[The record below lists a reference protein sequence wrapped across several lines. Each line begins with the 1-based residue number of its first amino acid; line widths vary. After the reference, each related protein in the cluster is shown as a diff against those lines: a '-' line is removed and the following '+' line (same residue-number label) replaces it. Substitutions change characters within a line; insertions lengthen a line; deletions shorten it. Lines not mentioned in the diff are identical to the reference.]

1 MLGISASIFNE
12 TGGLVKNWLKN
23 PLNASFF
30 YWYFL
35 PAVGFVLL
43 HLLIICPVLGYPA
56 PALFNDGVDRPNT
69 VADLILQLLNAR
81 FLRLILLP
89 LVLGVVLSS
98 LAGTVLRFFQ
108 GTLPIARPL
117 FQPSLKRNQK
127 RSDELYGP
135 LRNLRRQYFLLV
147 SQVDGEVNSVAQ
159 SDREAL
165 IEQLK
170 QEIQA
175 VHEKLEAT
183 SIARDLPVDT
193 ERVGPTSLANILA
206 MAEEYPFERYS
217 IDTAVFWPRL
227 SPEIEPAK
235 LESMTASFGTMNG
248 LLNLSLLSY
257 LFAFESL
264 VIGVGMLTGGSIK
277 QAWAPIVAV
286 VAGIL
291 LGLAAYRAAL
301 GAARSV
307 ANSLRAAFDCYRD
320 RLLHRFNLRMPDDI
334 EKERV
339 VWLKLGAFIRR
350 GESFYY
356 PSEFRS
362 QQKS

>member
-1 MLGISASIFNE
+1 MLGMSASIFNE
-12 TGGLVKNWLKN
+12 TGGLVKDWLKN

-35 PAVGFVLL
+35 PAVGFVSL
-43 HLLIICPVLGYPA
+43 HILIILPALGYPA
-56 PALFNDGVDRPNT
+56 TPLFNVEVGHSNT
-69 VADLILQLLNAR
+69 VADLILQILNPR

-117 FQPSLKRNQK
+117 FQPSLKRNKK

-135 LRNLRRQYFLLV
+135 LKNLRQQYFFLV
-147 SQVDGEVNSVAQ
+147 SHADGEGTEPVAK
-159 SDREAL
+159 SDREEL

-170 QEIQA
+170 KEIQT
-175 VHEKLEAT
+175 VHEQLEAT
-183 SIARDLPVDT
+183 SIARDLPVDS
-193 ERVGPTSLANILA
+193 ERVGPTTLANILA

-227 SPEIEPAK
+227 SPQIEPEK
-235 LESMTASFGTMNG
+235 LESMTASFGMMNG

-257 LFAFESL
+257 LFALESL
-264 VIGVGMLTGGSIK
+264 IICAGMLAGWIGHV
-277 QAWAPIVAV
+277 WAPCIAV
-286 VAGIL
+286 VAGVL
-291 LGLAAYRAAL
+291 VGLAAYRAAL

-307 ANSLRAAFDCYRD
+307 GNSLRAAFDCYRD
-320 RLLHRFNLRMPDDI
+320 RLLHSFNLRMPDDI

-339 VWLKLGAFIRR
+339 AWLKLGAFIRR

-356 PSEFRS
+356 PSEFRNS
-362 QQKS
+362 G

>member
-1 MLGISASIFNE
+1 MLGISTSIFNE
-12 TGGLVKNWLKN
+12 TGGLVKSWLKN

-35 PAVGFVLL
+35 PAAGLVLL
-43 HLLIICPVLGYPA
+43 HLLIIGPALGRPA
-56 PALFNDGVDRPNT
+56 PPVFNLEVSHPNT
-69 VADLILQLLNAR
+69 VADLILQFLNASV
-81 FLRLILLP
+81 LRLILLP

-98 LAGTVLRFFQ
+98 LAGNVLRFFQ
-108 GTLPIARPL
+108 GTLPIARLL
-117 FQPSLKRNQK
+117 FQPSLKRNKK

-135 LRNLRRQYFLLV
+135 LKNLRRQYFFLV
-147 SQVDGEVNSVAQ
+147 SHVDGEEREPVTT
-159 SDREAL
+159 SDRQEL

-170 QEIQA
+170 QEIQT
-175 VHEKLEAT
+175 VHERLEAST
-183 SIARDLPVDT
+183 IARDLPFDS

-227 SPEIEPAK
+227 SPEIEPQK
-235 LESMTASFGTMNG
+235 LESMTASFGMMNG

-257 LFAFESL
+257 VFALESL
-264 VIGVGMLTGGSIK
+264 IISVGMLTGWIK
-277 QAWAPIVAV
+277 LSWAPIIAV
-286 VAGIL
+286 VAGVL
-291 LGLAAYRAAL
+291 VGLAAYRAAL

-307 ANSLRAAFDCYRD
+307 GNSLRAAFDCYRD
-320 RLLHRFNLRMPDDI
+320 RLLRSFNLRMPDDI
-334 EKERV
+334 EQERV

-356 PSEFRS
+356 PSEFR
-362 QQKS
+362 KTG

>member
-30 YWYFL
+30 FWYFL

-43 HLLIICPVLGYPA
+43 HLLIVCPVLGYPA
-56 PALFNDGVDRPNT
+56 PALFNLEVGRPNT
-69 VADLILQLLNAR
+69 VTDLILQILNAR
-81 FLRLILLP
+81 FLKLILLP

-135 LRNLRRQYFLLV
+135 LRNLRRQYFFLV
-147 SQVDGEVNSVAQ
+147 SQVEGEVNSVAK

-170 QEIQA
+170 QEIQT
-175 VHEKLEAT
+175 VHEQLETT
-183 SIARDLPVDT
+183 SIARDLPIDA
-193 ERVGPTSLANILA
+193 ERVGPTLLANILA

-227 SPEIEPAK
+227 SPEIEPEK

-264 VIGVGMLTGGSIK
+264 VISVGMLTGWIK
-277 QAWAPIVAV
+277 PAWAPIISM

-307 ANSLRAAFDCYRD
+307 GNSLRAAFDCYRD
-320 RLLHRFNLRMPDDI
+320 RLLHRFNLKMPDDI

-356 PSEFRS
+356 PSEFR
-362 QQKS
+362 KG

>member
-12 TGGLVKNWLKN
+12 TGGLVKDWLKN

-35 PAVGFVLL
+35 PAAGFVVL
-43 HLLIICPVLGYPA
+43 HLLIICPALGYPA
-56 PALFNDGVDRPNT
+56 PPLFNVEVGHQNT
-69 VADLILQLLNAR
+69 VADLILQILNAR
-81 FLRLILLP
+81 FLKLILLP
-89 LVLGVVLSS
+89 LVFGVVLSS

-117 FQPSLKRNQK
+117 FQPSLKRNKK
-127 RSDELYGP
+127 RSDQLYGP
-135 LRNLRRQYFLLV
+135 LKNLRRQYFFLV
-147 SQVDGEVNSVAQ
+147 SNVDGELTEPVAK

-170 QEIQA
+170 QEIQM
-175 VHEKLEAT
+175 VHEQLEAT
-183 SIARDLPVDT
+183 SNARDLPIDS

-227 SPEIEPAK
+227 SPEIEPQK
-235 LESMTASFGTMNG
+235 LESMTASFGMMNG

-264 VIGVGMLTGGSIK
+264 VISVGMLTGWIK
-277 QAWAPIVAV
+277 PAWAPIISV
-286 VAGIL
+286 VAGIVV
-291 LGLAAYRAAL
+291 GLAAYRAAL

-307 ANSLRAAFDCYRD
+307 GNSLRAAFDCYRD
-320 RLLHRFNLRMPDDI
+320 RLLRSFNLRLPDDI
-334 EKERV
+334 EQERV

-356 PSEFRS
+356 PSEFR
-362 QQKS
+362 KG

>member
-1 MLGISASIFNE
+1 MLGISTSIFNE
-12 TGGLVKNWLKN
+12 TGGLVKDWLKN

-35 PAVGFVLL
+35 PAAGFVLL
-43 HLLIICPVLGYPA
+43 HLLIICPALGHPA
-56 PALFNDGVDRPNT
+56 GLCFKIEVGHANT
-69 VADLILQLLNAR
+69 LAELVMQILNAR
-81 FLRLILLP
+81 ALILILLP

-108 GTLPIARPL
+108 GTLPIARFL
-117 FQPSLKRNQK
+117 FQPALKRNKK

-135 LRNLRRQYFLLV
+135 LKNLRRQYFFLA
-147 SQVDGEVNSVAQ
+147 SHVDGDGTEPVAK
-159 SDREAL
+159 SDREEL
-165 IEQLK
+165 LEQLK
-170 QEIQA
+170 QEIQT
-175 VHEKLEAT
+175 VHERLEAT
-183 SIARDLPVDT
+183 AIARDLPFDS

-227 SPEIEPAK
+227 TPEIEPGK
-235 LESMTASFGTMNG
+235 LEAMTASFGMMNG

-257 LFAFESL
+257 VFAFESL
-264 VIGVGMLTGGSIK
+264 IICVGMLTPWITSSWSPMI
-277 QAWAPIVAV
+277 AIVAGV
-286 VAGIL
+286 LV
-291 LGLAAYRAAL
+291 GLAAYRAAL

-307 ANSLRAAFDCYRD
+307 GNALRAAFDCYRE
-320 RLLHRFNLRMPDDI
+320 RLLRSFNLRMPDDI
-334 EKERV
+334 EQERV

-356 PSEFRS
+356 PSEFR
-362 QQKS
+362 KTD

>member
-12 TGGLVKNWLKN
+12 TGGLVKDWLKN

-43 HLLIICPVLGYPA
+43 HLLIIWPVLGHPA
-56 PALFNDGVDRPNT
+56 PALFNVEVGHPNT
-69 VADLILQLLNAR
+69 VADLILQILNAR
-81 FLRLILLP
+81 FLKLILLP

-108 GTLPIARPL
+108 GTLPITRPL
-117 FQPSLKRNQK
+117 FQRSLKRKQK
-127 RSDELYGP
+127 RSDDLYGP
-135 LRNLRRQYFLLV
+135 LKNLRRQYFSLV
-147 SQVDGEVNSVAQ
+147 SEVDGEVKEELVAK

-165 IEQLK
+165 IKQLK
-170 QEIQA
+170 QEIQT
-175 VHEKLEAT
+175 VHEQLEAT
-183 SIARDLPVDT
+183 SLARDLPVDT

-206 MAEEYPFERYS
+206 MAEEYPFERYC

-227 SPEIEPAK
+227 SPEIEPEK

-257 LFAFESL
+257 VFAFESL
-264 VIGVGMLTGGSIK
+264 VISVGMLTGWIK
-277 QAWAPIVAV
+277 PAWAPIIGVA
-286 VAGIL
+286 AGIL
-291 LGLAAYRAAL
+291 VGLAAYRAAL

-307 ANSLRAAFDCYRD
+307 GNSLRAAFDCYRD

-362 QQKS
+362 AG